1 MTGSSSACSPDLTV
15 WLCHEKAESTPATP
29 HWLTTTEQHTVARF
43 RGPRQRE
50 YLTSRWLIRQ
60 ALAGASGHNPAAC
73 RPVNGRPVC
82 SDTPPGWRLSLSH
95 SHGLSACA
103 ASAANTPIGVDIEP
117 MGRHPRW
124 QKLAKRWFTPQEQNW
139 LLEEN
144 TAETFLTVWT
154 LKEAWLKATERGI
167 AGNLQALEVGP
178 GFTLKGDRPEQGWQ
192 ACCFHLNGFLITL
205 VYRLPPGAEQIP
217 GLCLLAPPEANLPL
231 TPPALLAKAA
241 TPVLQRT
248 ICAGTPATQ

>member
-1 MTGSSSACSPDLTV
+1 MMTGSSSACSPDLTI
-15 WLCHEKAESTPATP
+15 WLCHEKAGSTPVQP
-29 HWLTTTEQHTVARF
+29 GWLTPTEQHTVARF
-43 RGPRQRE
+43 SGPRQRE

-60 ALAGASGHNPAAC
+60 ALAGASGQNPAEC
-73 RPVNGRPVC
+73 RPVNGRPVS

-103 ASAANTPIGVDIEP
+103 ASADNTPIGVDIEP
-117 MGRHPRW
+117 LGRHSRW

-139 LLEEN
+139 LHAEDS
-144 TAETFLTVWT
+144 AETFLTVWT

-178 GFTLKGDRPEQGWQ
+178 GFTLAGDRPEQGWQ

-205 VYRLPPGAEQIP
+205 VYQLPPHTQQMP
-217 GLCLLAPPEANLPL
+217 GLCLLASPEANLPL
-231 TPPALLAKAA
+231 TQPIVLTHAA
-241 TPVLQRT
+241 APVLQRAIGPT
-248 ICAGTPATQ
+248 TQ